1 MPRPPA
7 LPAKDKTRL
16 VLAVLAK
23 ECTVSE
29 AARAAQVSEQSIA
42 NWRRQ
47 FLEGGSMALAGAA
60 PPSGSQR
67 EAALI
72 EEVHRLKQAL
82 GEAYV
87 EVMAWRRTGDRP
99 RVPSRTSKRSAPNW
113 ESPFRGTA

>member
-23 ECTVSE
+23 ECSISE
-29 AARAAQVSEQSIA
+29 AARTAQVSEQSIA

-47 FLEGGSMALAGAA
+47 FLEGGSAALAGRSE
-60 PPSGSQR
+60 PPSGSRR

-72 EEVHRLKQAL
+72 EEVHKLKQAL

-87 EVMAWRRTGDRP
+87 EVMTWRRSGDIR
-99 RVPSRTSKRSAPNW
+99 RVPSRTSRQYERN
-113 ESPFRGTA
+113 